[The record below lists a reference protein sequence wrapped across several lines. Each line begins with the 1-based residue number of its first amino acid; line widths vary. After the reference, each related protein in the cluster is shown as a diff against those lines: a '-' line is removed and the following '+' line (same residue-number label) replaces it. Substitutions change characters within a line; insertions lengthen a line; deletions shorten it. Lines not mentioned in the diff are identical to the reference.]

1 MPRKREQPRLYLRK
15 RPGRSPIWVILGLGP
30 EKSTGCGEGDVEGAQ
45 REFARLIAEKYEPPK
60 TGGDLKR
67 TSVSD
72 VVNVY
77 LRERAPKT
85 AAPKKVAYLAGG
97 ILEWWGD
104 KVLADIRAKTCDDY
118 VAWRTAQKRKR
129 RRGGLVS
136 DQTARHELNLLSTAI
151 SYYHANYGPLTAIP
165 VVTMPPM
172 KGARVDYYLTRKEVA
187 ERIRAAR
194 RLRKCKHVIR
204 ALLIGIYT
212 GTRPGAAQRLH
223 WIPSTNGGWFD
234 LDSGILHRRAEG
246 EIESNKRQTPC
257 RIHNRLLP
265 WLRRW
270 YRQDMIEGVRRRKQ
284 EGASRVYERVQVP
297 YVIHYAGRPIEKLRR
312 SWLQVAATAGQA
324 ERIGTDANG
333 KPIWKALDGPHIM
346 RHTAAT
352 WQMQSGTKL
361 TDAADYLG
369 MDPKT
374 LWNVYGHHHP
384 DFHAEAAQA
393 DGRRKTA
400 FHGQFHG
407 RNSGTQSGKA

>member
-187 ERIRAAR
+187 DRIRAAR

-284 EGASRVYERVQVP
+284 EGDSRVYERVQVP

-312 SWLQVAATAGQA
+312 SWKSVAIAAGHDG
-324 ERIGTDANG
+324 E
-333 KPIWKALDGPHIM
+333 DGPHIM
-346 RHTAAT
+346 RHTCCT
-352 WQMQSGTKL
+352 WLLQSGVSIHET
-361 TDAADYLG
+361 AGYVG
-369 MDPKT
+369 MSQKVVENT
-374 LWNVYGHHHP
+374 YGHHSP
-384 DFHAEAAQA
+384 DFQGHAAQA